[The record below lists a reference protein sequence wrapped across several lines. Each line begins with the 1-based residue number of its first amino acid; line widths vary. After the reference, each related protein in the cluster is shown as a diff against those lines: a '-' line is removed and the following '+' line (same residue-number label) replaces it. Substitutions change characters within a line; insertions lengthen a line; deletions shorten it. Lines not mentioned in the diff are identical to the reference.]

1 MNSGLVVS
9 AWILAALCVWI
20 PTPGSALKCHV
31 CNSVYNDSCVVIDTN
46 QYLTDCMKI
55 NHDTKRNYTICRK
68 ESFSVSSTEFQMTTS
83 RTIRTCG
90 YEKHPKFDCFYNS
103 NHDIKETICEC
114 TEDGCNTGSNLQFM
128 LHNLVFG
135 ILSTYL
141 LSNTIK

>member
-1 MNSGLVVS
+1 V
-9 AWILAALCVWI
+9 C
-20 PTPGSALKCHV
+20 TKCHV

-103 NHDIKETICEC
+103 NHDIKEKPFVNAQKTDVTQAAICNSCC
-114 TEDGCNTGSNLQFM
+114 TT
-128 LHNLVFG
+128 
-135 ILSTYL
+135 
-141 LSNTIK
+141 